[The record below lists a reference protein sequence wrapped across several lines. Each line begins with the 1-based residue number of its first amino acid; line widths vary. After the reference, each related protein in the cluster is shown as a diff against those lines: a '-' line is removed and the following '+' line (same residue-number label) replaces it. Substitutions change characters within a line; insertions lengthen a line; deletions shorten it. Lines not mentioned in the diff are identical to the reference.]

1 MKKKVDYYVLDVFT
15 DQKFKGNQLSVV
27 YTEEQLELEQYYDIA
42 REFGYSETSFVN
54 YSAAEK
60 VFSVRSFTPANFEIT
75 GAGHNLLGAVCLAI
89 LKKWDIFR
97 EQNGQTWV
105 LMAGEKI
112 PLKIT
117 EKDGIPYVG
126 MKQRPAEIMLTV
138 PASVIAEAIGLSAE
152 DLTLNDWN
160 INIVKTEVGHLMVP
174 IKNSEFLS
182 KAVLNK
188 SLLKEASSKF
198 GFEGCYLF
206 TTEHGKSEFLAE
218 TRFFNPSIGI
228 DEDPATGTAAG
239 PLTGY
244 LENLGYVE
252 RNQSYRI
259 LQGAHVRRPSVIETE
274 VVDDGIWISGSSII
288 VMEGVMYI
296 D

>member
-1 MKKKVDYYVLDVFT
+1 MKRNHILSLTVLVITLAACASSKETPGVWVNKEKIQGKSYSNFFVIVMTADIEARVR
-15 DQKFKGNQLSVV
+15 
-27 YTEEQLELEQYYDIA
+27 LENDIA
-42 REFGYSETSFVN
+42 ATIISS
-54 YSAAEK
+54 SATQL
-60 VFSVRSFTPANFEIT
+60 VVTVPT
-75 GAGHNLLGAVCLAI
+75 GATTG
-89 LKKWDIFR
+89 
-97 EQNGQTWV
+97 
-105 LMAGEKI
+105 
-112 PLKIT
+112 
-117 EKDGIPYVG
+117 
-126 MKQRPAEIMLTV
+126 
-138 PASVIAEAIGLSAE
+138 
-152 DLTLNDWN
+152 N

-182 KAVLNK
+182 KAVLRK

-252 RNQSYRI
+252 KNQSYRI
-259 LQGAHVRRPSVIETE
+259 LQGAHVSRPSVIETE

-288 VMEGVMYI
+288 VMEGVMYL